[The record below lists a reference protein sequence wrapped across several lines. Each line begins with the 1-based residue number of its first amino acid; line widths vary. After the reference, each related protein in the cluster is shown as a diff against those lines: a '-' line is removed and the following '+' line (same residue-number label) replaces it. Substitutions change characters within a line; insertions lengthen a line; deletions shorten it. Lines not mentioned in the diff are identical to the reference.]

1 MRKHLIKSFLALTCL
16 VLVAV
21 PLPVRAQSA
30 DVGLSISASPTTVAR
45 GGNVVVSALVTNNTS
60 KKMRATV
67 TLMSVSACGTETSLA
82 YQRIS
87 LDAGRTVALT
97 VLYPISADA
106 CQGMYSLTISADS
119 GNGASGKSAPAA
131 PSSAT
136 AYVMVQ

>member
-1 MRKHLIKSFLALTCL
+1 MRKYIIKSFLALTCL
-16 VLVAV
+16 MLVSV
-21 PLPVRAQSA
+21 PLPVRAQSG
-30 DVGLSISASPTTVAR
+30 DVGLSISASPTNVAR

-67 TLMSVSACGTETSLA
+67 TLMSFSPCGTQTSLA

-119 GNGASGKSAPAA
+119 GKSSPGNASTAA
-131 PSSAT
+131 SSAT
-136 AYVMVQ
+136 AYVTVQ